1 MAVNLT
7 YDPANDP
14 ETIEA
19 EDQRD
24 AESLEIGEK
33 LAEEQDELLAGKY
46 KDAEELEKAYIELQ
60 KKLGSSEEE
69 TEEEDT
75 ESEVESEDESDKD
88 WMEEPTAQAIL
99 QAGEEFDTNGEITEE
114 TMEALSG
121 MDSRELVEMYTRIQN
136 ESPPLDAYPEPVPLT
151 SEAINSIQNAVG
163 GEESYGQLIGW
174 AKDNFTPQEIQAYDQ
189 ALESGNMDSINF
201 ALQALYYRYND
212 AVGYEGEM
220 VQGKAATTSEGF
232 RSQAE
237 VVRAMG
243 DPRYENDPA
252 YRADVYEKLERS
264 NIQF

>member
-1 MAVNLT
+1 MAINLT
-7 YDPANDP
+7 YDPSGDP
-14 ETIEA
+14 ETMEA

-24 AESLEIGEK
+24 AESLEVGEK
-33 LAEEQDELLAGKY
+33 LAEEQNELLAGKY
-46 KDAEELEKAYIELQ
+46 RDAEELEKAYIELQ

-114 TMEALSG
+114 TMEALSE

-163 GEESYGQLIGW
+163 GEG
-174 AKDNFTPQEIQAYDQ
+174 
-189 ALESGNMDSINF
+189 LEE
-201 ALQALYYRYND
+201 
-212 AVGYEGEM
+212 V
-220 VQGKAATTSEGF
+220 
-232 RSQAE
+232 AE
-237 VVRAMG
+237 
-243 DPRYENDPA
+243 
-252 YRADVYEKLERS
+252 L
-264 NIQF
+264 